1 MKHDIPRVRR
11 NFCRA
16 QRRGGK
22 AVYVTLED
30 MAELLTVYTEREIE
44 RALQGRPEPD
54 LEGEAEIIPIR
65 ARRTE
70 RTADD
75 AR

>member
-1 MKHDIPRVRR
+1 MKHDIDRVRR
-11 NFCRA
+11 NFCRSM
-16 QRRGGK
+16 RRGHK
-22 AVYVTLED
+22 IQYVRLED
-30 MAELLTVYTEREIE
+30 LAELLTVYTEREIE